1 MKRNKVIGFVIL
13 AAAVGGA
20 LLVMSRGSSRDAPP
34 GAPAA
39 ALSPPHLRRSPFT
52 MAQLYAEGQTKANGD
67 AVKPDGSKIESRA
80 STVEIDDVVASVLD
94 SDPQLRKFHELRKK
108 ALRTSDEQQN
118 YLAMI
123 SDPKLIDDA
132 RKDLLAAA
140 SQSDLDQEE
149 EVKRLQR
156 IDFLNSALAWEDNPA
171 RAKALEAVSE
181 VITADVSPGL
191 PSSVAGSVLGD
202 KFDLFQLLIASD
214 PDQAKALL
222 AKSRGTASEKI
233 LLLAWGTSGQQPGDK
248 NNQTP

>member
-1 MKRNKVIGFVIL
+1 MMKRSKVIGFAIL

-20 LLVMSRGSSRDAPP
+20 LLVMSRGSSRDAHPR
-34 GAPAA
+34 APAA

-52 MAQLYAEGQTKANGD
+52 IPQLYAEGQAKAGGQ
-67 AVKPDGSKIESRA
+67 AVKPDGSKIEPSA
-80 STVEIDDVVASVLD
+80 STTEIDDVVAGVLD

-108 ALRTSDEQQN
+108 ALRTAAEQQD

-123 SDPKLIDDA
+123 SNPKLIEDA

-140 SQSDLDQEE
+140 SQSDLDQDEE
-149 EVKRLQR
+149 IKRLQR
-156 IDFLNSALAWEDNPA
+156 IEFLNSALAWDDNPA
-171 RAKALEAVSE
+171 RAKALEVVGE
-181 VITADVSPGL
+181 VVGADVSPGV

-202 KFDLFQLLIASD
+202 KFDLFQLLMASD

-222 AKSRGTASEKI
+222 AKSHGTASEKI
-233 LLLAWGTSGQQPGDK
+233 LLLAAKTSGDT